1 MKYCVIDCET
11 TTSNEGNPFDS
22 TNKLCF
28 VGLRTLGVNHLF
40 DIEYSGKPWGNLRDE
55 IQSLID
61 SCDLVVFF
69 NAKFDMHWLLRY
81 GIKVAHRPIWD
92 TQFVEYVL
100 SGQENQLPSLDD
112 TASRRAIGHKL
123 NVVAT
128 EYWEK
133 GIDTTLVP
141 LDTLTEYLAQDLLLT
156 DEVFKQQKDE
166 LKDNLQLKRLCWW
179 GCQDILVTQEM
190 EWNGI
195 KYDLSLSKEIG
206 NSYLETIR
214 LLDARLFSLFPYSF
228 LNFGSHENLSALL
241 YGGPVTYRV
250 REAVQKTLKSG
261 VIKTKEHWVEK
272 NQDFPRLIEPLKGT
286 ALKKKDENDKDLYF
300 KTDEGTLKKLKAFGK
315 AKRCVEVVLERAKI
329 AKKVGTYF
337 HGIPKLYEEMH
348 WTDSV
353 LHGQLIH
360 CRAATGR
367 LTSNSPN
374 QQNFDEEVRKCI
386 VTRFPKN
393 QI

>member
-1 MKYCVIDCET
+1 MKVGIIDCET
-11 TTSNEGNPFDS
+11 TISNDGNPFDT

-28 VGLRTLGVNHLF
+28 IGIRILGVNHLF
-40 DIEYSGKPWGNLRDE
+40 DIEYSGKPWGQLRDE

-81 GIKVAHRPIWD
+81 GIKVAHKPIWD

-112 TASRRAIGHKL
+112 TASRRNIGHKL
-123 NVVAT
+123 NVVKS
-128 EYWEK
+128 EYWDK
-133 GIDTTLVP
+133 GIDTLLIP
-141 LDTLTEYLAQDLLLT
+141 IDILIEYLNQDLFLT
-156 DEVFKQQKDE
+156 DVLFQQQKDE
-166 LKDNLQLKRLCWW
+166 LKENQQLKRLCWW

-190 EWNGI
+190 EYNGI
-195 KYDLSLSKEIG
+195 KFDLELSKKIG
-206 NSYLETIR
+206 NSYLEDIR
-214 LLDARLFSLFPYSF
+214 VLDSKLSDLFPYSF

-241 YGGPVTYRV
+241 YGGPVSYEV
-250 REAVQKTLKSG
+250 RESYEKILKSG

-272 NQDFPRLIEPLKGT
+272 VEVFPRLVEPLKGT
-286 ALKKKDENDKDLYF
+286 ALKKKDGNDKDLYF

-315 AKRCVEVVLERAKI
+315 AKQVIEIVLERVKI
-329 AKKVGTYF
+329 SKKVGTYF
-337 HGIPKLYEEMH
+337 HGIPKLYGEMH
-348 WTDSV
+348 WCDEI

-367 LTSNSPN
+367 LASNSPN

-386 VTRFPKN
+386 ITRFSK
-393 QI
+393 QH